1 VVVLLPPADRVVV
14 GLDVAVE
21 VADAVQ
27 VLERLQHLD
36 ARADRCADGEVLG
49 LAALNGWKRVEET
62 DAGRSFN
69 ALTPTYRAEVVEGVA
84 DHRHRHVVRPL
95 LAASGVDLAEVS
107 SALVPVQLVE
117 HHHFHL
123 QQLKEGENG

>member
-1 VVVLLPPADRVVV
+1 M
-14 GLDVAVE
+14 E
-21 VADAVQ
+21 
-27 VLERLQHLD
+27 E
-36 ARADRCADGEVLG
+36 GE
-49 LAALNGWKRVEET
+49 
-62 DAGRSFN
+62 AGGRNFI

-123 QQLKEGENG
+123 QQLKGRERLGRMEGRNGA